1 MAATASSELEHLAQ
15 SFSSEEELRERLAT
29 LFSKMPGIRGV
40 KVTHG
45 TQEYGKD
52 IILYSQDAMDDWILN
67 ACVVKNDKIT
77 GAADGNTSGRN
88 VLVQAEQALDTPYIN
103 SSAEEESVSHV
114 YIISPYEC
122 PQTTM
127 RSIQGK
133 LRARSGQVTFLCGRS
148 LLEKFAKYWPE
159 FVALETTFLS
169 SYIARLQR
177 SFDDTDPI
185 AFLMTQHQILSAGR
199 KGLAKVYVRQQFR
212 KTLQEFQLAV
222 QLPNPATLQHVN
234 SESAIT
240 DFAQHLTSAASL
252 LRHPEAWDESQ
263 AQNAEPTSAELLS
276 LAESIR
282 ANWKAEYERFRS
294 ERQRRGDR
302 VLPRHSAQL
311 MIKVEPEPVRG
322 LVDRVQEALRGLEGR
337 ITQANNFA
345 RKCSG
350 LIEKLGSDPHLG
362 YCATSQVVQMVPA
375 AFRALS
381 SPRELLMAEDLI
393 EKTKVP
399 LLVTGPAGYGKTSF
413 CKWNFLHDVQLLAE
427 SKSETVPVY
436 VPLHQLA
443 TVPVTN
449 IEEVFLRSEDVLHL
463 VRSAKEQSRPMRFYL
478 DGLDEVSTIE
488 QQRKLMQLA
497 SQIPEEVPSAQVIV
511 TARDYVSGHWL
522 GWLGRINLAELTD
535 AQVSEFVTKWL
546 AESPEELQKFNGE
559 LEKSRTLMGLMRVPL
574 LGTLIIAVFRKMQS
588 LPANKV
594 KLYEIFVDL
603 MCGGWD
609 VAKNVRRDTKFGSNA
624 KLSILTRLAGHLHIN
639 ERRAAEES
647 DIRTVIKETFPA
659 IYEER
664 TELLG
669 ELLEDGLLVRL
680 PGGTGFAHLSF
691 QEYLASRDLITDPT
705 GERQKLVLRRFLR
718 GEDWWREVLGFY
730 LSMTQR
736 PDEVA
741 GWIKTS
747 GFKISRDLRSQD
759 IDKRWG
765 FMMRCLQE
773 AAPGWT
779 PPDPGALI
787 RL

>member
-1 MAATASSELEHLAQ
+1 
-15 SFSSEEELRERLAT
+15 
-29 LFSKMPGIRGV
+29 
-40 KVTHG
+40 
-45 TQEYGKD
+45 
-52 IILYSQDAMDDWILN
+52 
-67 ACVVKNDKIT
+67 
-77 GAADGNTSGRN
+77 
-88 VLVQAEQALDTPYIN
+88 
-103 SSAEEESVSHV
+103 
-114 YIISPYEC
+114 
-122 PQTTM
+122 
-127 RSIQGK
+127 
-133 LRARSGQVTFLCGRS
+133 
-148 LLEKFAKYWPE
+148 
-159 FVALETTFLS
+159 
-169 SYIARLQR
+169 
-177 SFDDTDPI
+177 
-185 AFLMTQHQILSAGR
+185 
-199 KGLAKVYVRQQFR
+199 
-212 KTLQEFQLAV
+212 
-222 QLPNPATLQHVN
+222 
-234 SESAIT
+234 
-240 DFAQHLTSAASL
+240 
-252 LRHPEAWDESQ
+252 
-263 AQNAEPTSAELLS
+263 
-276 LAESIR
+276 
-282 ANWKAEYERFRS
+282 
-294 ERQRRGDR
+294 
-302 VLPRHSAQL
+302 
-311 MIKVEPEPVRG
+311 
-322 LVDRVQEALRGLEGR
+322 
-337 ITQANNFA
+337 
-345 RKCSG
+345 
-350 LIEKLGSDPHLG
+350 
-362 YCATSQVVQMVPA
+362 
-375 AFRALS
+375 
-381 SPRELLMAEDLI
+381 
-393 EKTKVP
+393 
-399 LLVTGPAGYGKTSF
+399 
-413 CKWNFLHDVQLLAE
+413 
-427 SKSETVPVY
+427 
-436 VPLHQLA
+436 
-443 TVPVTN
+443 
-449 IEEVFLRSEDVLHL
+449 
-463 VRSAKEQSRPMRFYL
+463 
-478 DGLDEVSTIE
+478 
-488 QQRKLMQLA
+488 
-497 SQIPEEVPSAQVIV
+497 
-511 TARDYVSGHWL
+511 
-522 GWLGRINLAELTD
+522 
-535 AQVSEFVTKWL
+535 
-546 AESPEELQKFNGE
+546 
-559 LEKSRTLMGLMRVPL
+559 MGLMRVPL